1 MQQRAAAR
9 LGMRRIEWVRVV
21 VDEEGPHAELSGVA
35 HRLPRIQRIPLAL
48 AASLAAE
55 GVPLLVHHA

>member
-1 MQQRAAAR
+1 MG
-9 LGMRRIEWVRVV
+9 LRRIEWVRVV
-21 VDEEGPHAELSGVA
+21 VDDDGPHAELSGVA